1 MTDLHTRSATRLSI
15 LLAAREVSSEE
26 VTRAFLRRIDAVNER
41 VRAFT
46 EVLREEAIAAARR
59 ADEERRR
66 GDVRGPLHGLPVTIK
81 ENIDVAGHASTLG
94 VPARKGKR
102 SADDAAIV
110 QLLRAA
116 GAVIL
121 GRTNVSQ
128 LLLFHECRNPV
139 FGQTANPWSAD
150 HTPGGSSGGEA
161 AALAAGMSP
170 LGIGTDI
177 GGSIRVPAHFT
188 GVAGLKP
195 SLDRWTNL
203 GSNTA
208 IAGQEI
214 VRAQLGPMARSARD
228 VALLVGAL
236 DPRQMS
242 ALDARVPPLL
252 IEDPARVDVSKL
264 RVGTFAS
271 DGLLPPS
278 RAVARA
284 VGRAAE
290 ALEARGATVTEFTPP
305 AAEDAIYTYFAALSS
320 DGGATAE
327 AFLAGG
333 ELDPSLASL
342 MRVAKMP
349 AALRRGAARVAGLG
363 GEPRLER
370 LLRAIG
376 EKSVADLWRIT
387 QRLRDF
393 RVLMLQAMAAARVDV
408 LLCPAHATPALPH
421 GASKD
426 FALAGSPS
434 MLWNI
439 VQFPAGSVAVTRV
452 RADEARR
459 ERARDRLE
467 KRAALV
473 DEKSVGLPV
482 GVQIVARPWAEHLV
496 LAAMIAIEDELRGR
510 EGRPLDGPDAWM
522 VAPLVD

>member
-290 ALEARGATVTEFTPP
+290 ALEARGATVT
-305 AAEDAIYTYFAALSS
+305 
-320 DGGATAE
+320 
-327 AFLAGG
+327 
-333 ELDPSLASL
+333 
-342 MRVAKMP
+342 
-349 AALRRGAARVAGLG
+349 
-363 GEPRLER
+363 
-370 LLRAIG
+370 
-376 EKSVADLWRIT
+376 
-387 QRLRDF
+387 
-393 RVLMLQAMAAARVDV
+393 
-408 LLCPAHATPALPH
+408 
-421 GASKD
+421 
-426 FALAGSPS
+426 
-434 MLWNI
+434 
-439 VQFPAGSVAVTRV
+439 
-452 RADEARR
+452 
-459 ERARDRLE
+459 
-467 KRAALV
+467 
-473 DEKSVGLPV
+473 
-482 GVQIVARPWAEHLV
+482 
-496 LAAMIAIEDELRGR
+496 
-510 EGRPLDGPDAWM
+510 
-522 VAPLVD
+522 